1 MEKKDE
7 LPNSFNPNQVTNKLD
22 KDKRETIDKVLS
34 KPFAIIDI
42 GEGSTKLKNG
52 KATEIDKLRNE
63 IIKYCIKDNLFW
75 KSRKLCLVTSLMT
88 ELIPSSGK
96 LTL

>member
-1 MEKKDE
+1 MNFQTSSIRIKS
-7 LPNSFNPNQVTNKLD
+7 LTNWIKINGKLLI
-22 KDKRETIDKVLS
+22 KYSAKIE
-34 KPFAIIDI
+34 I